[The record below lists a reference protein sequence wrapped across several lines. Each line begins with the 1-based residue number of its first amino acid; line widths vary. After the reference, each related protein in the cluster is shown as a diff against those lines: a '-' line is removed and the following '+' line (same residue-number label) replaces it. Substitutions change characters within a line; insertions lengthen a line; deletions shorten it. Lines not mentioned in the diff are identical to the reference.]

1 MTPYM
6 KFKSL
11 NNAEQYLKPGITF
24 SDLDKVAFEMSSTDY
39 AKKMQKE
46 KQLLFKNIN
55 SR

>member
-11 NNAEQYLKPGITF
+11 NNAKQYLKPSISF
-24 SDLDKVAFEMSSTDY
+24 DDLNKIAFEMSNTDY

-46 KQLLFKNIN
+46 KQLLFKNID